1 MNWSVRIIA
10 LKTIREF
17 WEKPAHADSEKPLR
31 HWYDIAR
38 SAHWSSPQAV
48 KLQWGNASVIG
59 DNRIVF
65 NIAGNKYRL
74 VVKFNYQKQ
83 KGFIRFIGTHAQYDS
98 IIAESI

>member
-1 MNWSVRIIA
+1 MHQPVRIIA

-17 WEKPAHADSEKPLR
+17 WNKPAHADSEKPLR
-31 HWYDIAR
+31 HWYEIAR
-38 SAHWSSPQAV
+38 GADWASPRDV

-74 VVKFNYQKQ
+74 VVKFNYRSR
-83 KGFIRFIGTHAQYDS
+83 KGFIRFVGTHAQYDS
-98 IIAESI
+98 INAESI